1 MCVPAQ
7 QHVPTHTG
15 VHAHTRVQRR
25 TYMQVCTHV
34 CNAHSTHACVCPHGY
49 MCPHIRVYIPPHMC
63 RGEQHM
69 CRCAHMYAMHIAHTH
84 VCAHTYGCTCPHTC
98 AQKSRHTHTHAR
110 TDLTDAPPPSSKPP
124 LTRVWN
130 YTVESLPQPPLT
142 SHTQT
147 RGAVILRWDSG
158 FGQEACVQQDGQGL
172 ARPQD
177 MPVISPSPRA
187 ALGERPLL

>member
-1 MCVPAQ
+1 MCVPTRV
-7 QHVPTHTG
+7 HVPTHTG
-15 VHAHTRVQRR
+15 VHAHTRVHRR
-25 TYMQVCTHV
+25 
-34 CNAHSTHACVCPHGY
+34 AG
-49 MCPHIRVYIPPHMC
+49 
-63 RGEQHM
+63 
-69 CRCAHMYAMHIAHTH
+69 
-84 VCAHTYGCTCPHTC
+84 
-98 AQKSRHTHTHAR
+98 THTHAR

-130 YTVESLPQPPLT
+130 YTVASLPQPPLT

-158 FGQEACVQQDGQGL
+158 FGQEVCVQQDGRGL
-172 ARPQD
+172 AQPQD